1 MLARDA
7 SHTLLARGVG
17 GSNGSAFCRSR
28 HLMLDLAQLLPHCKR
43 DSKLDTKTDRGVIN
57 EVADM
62 KVGHGALAAHQTTL
76 ELRVL
81 LMLQGCSSVLFFES
95 RKRKDLYIWLA
106 RAPDGPSIK
115 FHCANGELSH
125 LLP

>member
-1 MLARDA
+1 
-7 SHTLLARGVG
+7 
-17 GSNGSAFCRSR
+17 
-28 HLMLDLAQLLPHCKR
+28 MLDLAQLLPHCKR

-62 KVGHGALAAHQTTL
+62 KVCRGAGPISSTSAQALQL
-76 ELRVL
+76 KL
-81 LMLQGCSSVLFFES
+81 LLLLQGCSSVLFFES

-115 FHCANGELSH
+115 FHCANGELRH
-125 LLP
+125 LL